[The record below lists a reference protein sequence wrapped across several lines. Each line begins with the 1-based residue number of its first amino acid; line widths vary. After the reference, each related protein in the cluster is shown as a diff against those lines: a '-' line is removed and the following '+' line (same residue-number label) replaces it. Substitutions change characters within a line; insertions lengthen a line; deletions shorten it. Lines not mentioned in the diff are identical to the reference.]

1 MNIVDGVIIA
11 LLLIGA
17 FNGFRRGL
25 LSSILGIISLLGALA
40 TAYFLGQQAQGLLQ
54 MFQVDVMIEQFLNTT
69 VFINNPLFETNL
81 ADSNVI
87 QLLQDGLT
95 AIGIPAF
102 ITDALNTFINDLNQP
117 LGQAL
122 AEGLTNLAM
131 LVLSFVLVYF
141 IARLIITLLLKSLVK
156 IVKDNKI
163 SSSVDQILGLI
174 FGLLR
179 SAVFVMVVIAALM
192 ALSFINPGVNTLLVD
207 QLQLNSANFSI
218 GKQFYQWISEILALI
233 A

>member
-11 LLLIGA
+11 LLIIGG

-25 LSSILGIISLLGALA
+25 LSSILGILSLVGALA
-40 TAYFLGQQAQGLLQ
+40 VAYFLGQQAQGLLEL
-54 MFQVDVMIEQFLNTT
+54 FQVNTMIQQFLNTS
-69 VFINNPLFETNL
+69 VFINNSLFETNL
-81 ADSNVI
+81 SDSNVI
-87 QLLQDGLT
+87 QMIQDGLT
-95 AIGIPAF
+95 AIGMPSF
-102 ITDALNTFINDLNQP
+102 ITDALNTFINDFNQP
-117 LGQAL
+117 LGEAL

-141 IARLIITLLLKSLVK
+141 IARLVITLVLKSIVK

-163 SSSVDQILGLI
+163 SSSVDKILGLL

-179 SAVFVMVVIAALM
+179 TTVFIMVVISALM
-192 ALSFINPGVNTLLVD
+192 AISFINQDVNTFLVD
-207 QLQLNSANFSI
+207 QFQLNSANFSI

-233 A
+233 V

>member
-1 MNIVDGVIIA
+1 MNIVDGIIIA
-11 LLLIGA
+11 LLIVGG

-25 LSSILGIISLLGALA
+25 LSSILGILSLVGALA
-40 TAYFLGQQAQGLLQ
+40 VAYFLGQQAQGLLEL
-54 MFQVDVMIEQFLNTT
+54 FQVNTMIEQFLNTS
-69 VFINNPLFETNL
+69 VFINNSLFETNL
-81 ADSNVI
+81 SDSNVI
-87 QLLQDGLT
+87 QMIQDGLT
-95 AIGIPAF
+95 AIGMPSF

-117 LGQAL
+117 LGEAL

-141 IARLIITLLLKSLVK
+141 IARLVITLVLKSLVK

-163 SSSVDQILGLI
+163 SSSVDKILGLL

-179 SAVFVMVVIAALM
+179 TTVFIMVLISALM
-192 ALSFINPGVNTLLVD
+192 AISFINQDVNTFLVD
-207 QLQLNSANFSI
+207 QFQLNSANFSI

-233 A
+233 V

>member
-1 MNIVDGVIIA
+1 MNIVDGIIIA
-11 LLLIGA
+11 LLIVGG

-25 LSSILGIISLLGALA
+25 LSSILGILSLVGALA
-40 TAYFLGQQAQGLLQ
+40 VAYFLGQQAQGLLEL
-54 MFQVDVMIEQFLNTT
+54 FQVNTMIEQFLNTS
-69 VFINNPLFETNL
+69 VFINNSLFETNL
-81 ADSNVI
+81 SDSNVI
-87 QLLQDGLT
+87 QMIQDGLT
-95 AIGIPAF
+95 AIGIPSF

-117 LGQAL
+117 LGEAL

-141 IARLIITLLLKSLVK
+141 IARLVITLVLKSLVK

-163 SSSVDQILGLI
+163 SSSVDKILGLL

-179 SAVFVMVVIAALM
+179 TTVFIMVVISALM
-192 ALSFINPGVNTLLVD
+192 AISFINQDVNTFLVD
-207 QLQLNSANFSI
+207 QFQLNSANFSI

-233 A
+233 V

>member
-11 LLLIGA
+11 LVLIGA

-54 MFQVDVMIEQFLNTT
+54 MLQVDAMIEQFLNTS

-95 AIGIPAF
+95 AIGIPSF
-102 ITDALNTFINDLNQP
+102 INDALNTFINDLNQP

-122 AEGLTNLAM
+122 AEGLTNIAM
-131 LVLSFVLVYF
+131 LVLSFVVVYF
-141 IARLIITLLLKSLVK
+141 LARLIITLLLKSFVK

-163 SSSVDQILGLI
+163 SSSIDQILGLI

-192 ALSFINPGVNTLLVD
+192 ALSFINPDVNTLLVD
-207 QLQLNSANFSI
+207 QLQLNSENFSI
-218 GKQFYQWISEILALI
+218 GKQFYQWISEIIALI

>member
-11 LLLIGA
+11 LLIIGG

-25 LSSILGIISLLGALA
+25 LSSILGILSLVGALA
-40 TAYFLGQQAQGLLQ
+40 VAYFLGQQAQGLLEL
-54 MFQVDVMIEQFLNTT
+54 FQVNTMIEQFLNTS
-69 VFINNPLFETNL
+69 VFTNNPLFETNL
-81 ADSNVI
+81 SDSNVI
-87 QLLQDGLT
+87 QMIQDGLT
-95 AIGIPAF
+95 AIGMPSF

-117 LGQAL
+117 LGEAL

-141 IARLIITLLLKSLVK
+141 IARLVIALVLKSIVK
-156 IVKDNKI
+156 VVKDNKI
-163 SSSVDQILGLI
+163 SSSVDKILGLL

-179 SAVFVMVVIAALM
+179 TTAFIMVVISALM
-192 ALSFINPGVNTLLVD
+192 AISFINQDVNTFLVD
-207 QLQLNSANFSI
+207 QFQLNSANFSI

-233 A
+233 V

>member
-11 LLLIGA
+11 LLFIGA

-25 LSSILGIISLLGALA
+25 LSSILGILSLLGALA

-174 FGLLR
+174 FGFLR

-207 QLQLNSANFSI
+207 QLQLNSPSFSV

>member
-11 LLLIGA
+11 LLIIGG

-25 LSSILGIISLLGALA
+25 LSSILGILSLVGALA
-40 TAYFLGQQAQGLLQ
+40 VAYFLGQQAQGLLEL
-54 MFQVDVMIEQFLNTT
+54 FQVNTMIEQFLNTS
-69 VFINNPLFETNL
+69 VFINNSLFETNL
-81 ADSNVI
+81 SDSNVI
-87 QLLQDGLT
+87 QMIQDGLT
-95 AIGIPAF
+95 AIGIPSF

-117 LGQAL
+117 LGEAL

-141 IARLIITLLLKSLVK
+141 IARLVITLVLKSLVK

-163 SSSVDQILGLI
+163 SSSVDKILGLL

-179 SAVFVMVVIAALM
+179 TTVFIMVVISALM
-192 ALSFINPGVNTLLVD
+192 AISFINQDVNTFLVD
-207 QLQLNSANFSI
+207 QFQLNSANFSI

-233 A
+233 V

>member
-11 LLLIGA
+11 LLIIGG

-25 LSSILGIISLLGALA
+25 LSSILGILSLVGAL
-40 TAYFLGQQAQGLLQ
+40 TVAYFLGQQAQGLLEL
-54 MFQVDVMIEQFLNTT
+54 FQVNTMIEQFLNTS
-69 VFINNPLFETNL
+69 VFINNSLFETNL
-81 ADSNVI
+81 SDSNVI
-87 QLLQDGLT
+87 QMIQDGLT
-95 AIGIPAF
+95 AIGMPSF

-117 LGQAL
+117 LGEAL

-141 IARLIITLLLKSLVK
+141 IARLVITLVLKSLVK

-163 SSSVDQILGLI
+163 SSSVDKILGLL

-179 SAVFVMVVIAALM
+179 TTVFIMVLISALM
-192 ALSFINPGVNTLLVD
+192 AISFINQDVNTFLVD
-207 QLQLNSANFSI
+207 QFQLNSANFSI

-233 A
+233 V

>member
-11 LLLIGA
+11 LLIIGG

-25 LSSILGIISLLGALA
+25 LSSILGILSLVGALA
-40 TAYFLGQQAQGLLQ
+40 VAYFLGQQAQGLLEL
-54 MFQVDVMIEQFLNTT
+54 FQVNTMIEQFLNTS
-69 VFINNPLFETNL
+69 VFINNSLFETNL
-81 ADSNVI
+81 SDSNVI
-87 QLLQDGLT
+87 QMIQDGLT
-95 AIGIPAF
+95 AIGMPSF

-117 LGQAL
+117 LGEAL

-141 IARLIITLLLKSLVK
+141 IARLVITLVLKSLVK

-163 SSSVDQILGLI
+163 SSSVDKILGLL

-179 SAVFVMVVIAALM
+179 TTVFIMVLISALM
-192 ALSFINPGVNTLLVD
+192 AISFINQDVNTFLVD
-207 QLQLNSANFSI
+207 QFQLNSANFSI

-233 A
+233 V

>member
-11 LLLIGA
+11 LLIIGG

-25 LSSILGIISLLGALA
+25 LSSILGILSLVGALA
-40 TAYFLGQQAQGLLQ
+40 VAYFLGQQAQGLLEL
-54 MFQVDVMIEQFLNTT
+54 FQVNTMIEQFLNTS
-69 VFINNPLFETNL
+69 VFINNSLFETNL
-81 ADSNVI
+81 SDSNVI
-87 QLLQDGLT
+87 QMIQDGLT
-95 AIGIPAF
+95 AIGMPSF

-117 LGQAL
+117 LGEAL

-141 IARLIITLLLKSLVK
+141 IARLVIALVLKSIVK
-156 IVKDNKI
+156 VVKDNKI
-163 SSSVDQILGLI
+163 SSSVDKILGLL

-179 SAVFVMVVIAALM
+179 TTVFIMVVISALM
-192 ALSFINPGVNTLLVD
+192 AISFINQDVNTFLVD
-207 QLQLNSANFSI
+207 QFQLNSANFSI

-233 A
+233 V

>member
-1 MNIVDGVIIA
+1 VNIVDGLIIA
-11 LLLIGA
+11 LLLISA

-25 LSSILGIISLLGALA
+25 LSSMLGIVSLLGALA
-40 TAYFLGQQAQGLLQ
+40 TAYFLGLQAQGILQ
-54 MFQVDVMIEQFLNTT
+54 ILQVDAMIEQFLNTT

-81 ADSNVI
+81 ADANVI

-95 AIGIPAF
+95 AIGIPAI

-141 IARLIITLLLKSLVK
+141 IARLIISLLLRSLVK
-156 IVKDNKI
+156 IVKDNKV
-163 SSSVDQILGLI
+163 SSSIDQILGLI

-179 SAVFVMVVIAALM
+179 SAVFVMLVIAALM

-207 QLQLNSANFSI
+207 QLQLNSDSFSI
-218 GKQFYQWISEILALI
+218 GKQFYQWISEILATI

>member
-25 LSSILGIISLLGALA
+25 LSSILGIISLIGALA

-54 MFQVDVMIEQFLNTT
+54 MFQVDSMIEQFLNTT

-81 ADSNVI
+81 SDSNVI
-87 QLLQDGLT
+87 QMIQDGLI
-95 AIGIPAF
+95 AIGIPSF
-102 ITDALNTFINDLNQP
+102 INDALNTFINDLNQP

-141 IARLIITLLLKSLVK
+141 ITRLIITLLLKSLVK

-207 QLQLNSANFSI
+207 QLQLNNANFSI

>member
-1 MNIVDGVIIA
+1 
-11 LLLIGA
+11 
-17 FNGFRRGL
+17 
-25 LSSILGIISLLGALA
+25 
-40 TAYFLGQQAQGLLQ
+40 
-54 MFQVDVMIEQFLNTT
+54 
-69 VFINNPLFETNL
+69 
-81 ADSNVI
+81 
-87 QLLQDGLT
+87 
-95 AIGIPAF
+95 
-102 ITDALNTFINDLNQP
+102 
-117 LGQAL
+117 
-122 AEGLTNLAM
+122 
-131 LVLSFVLVYF
+131 
-141 IARLIITLLLKSLVK
+141 LLLKSLVK

-179 SAVFVMVVIAALM
+179 SAVFVMVIIAALM

>member
-11 LLLIGA
+11 LLIIGG

-25 LSSILGIISLLGALA
+25 LSSILGILSLVGALA
-40 TAYFLGQQAQGLLQ
+40 VAYFLGQQAQGLLEL
-54 MFQVDVMIEQFLNTT
+54 FQVNTMIEQFLNTS
-69 VFINNPLFETNL
+69 VFINNSLFETNL
-81 ADSNVI
+81 SDSNVI
-87 QLLQDGLT
+87 QMIQDGLT
-95 AIGIPAF
+95 AIGIPSF

-117 LGQAL
+117 LGEAL

-141 IARLIITLLLKSLVK
+141 IARLVITLVLKSLVK

-163 SSSVDQILGLI
+163 SSSVDKILGLL

-179 SAVFVMVVIAALM
+179 TTVFIMVVISALM
-192 ALSFINPGVNTLLVD
+192 AISFINQDVNTFLVD
-207 QLQLNSANFSI
+207 QFQLNSANFSI
-218 GKQFYQWISEILALI
+218 GKQFYQWISEILTLI
-233 A
+233 V

>member
-11 LLLIGA
+11 LLIIGG

-25 LSSILGIISLLGALA
+25 LSSILGILSLVGALA
-40 TAYFLGQQAQGLLQ
+40 VAYFLGQQAQGLLEL
-54 MFQVDVMIEQFLNTT
+54 FQVNTMIEQFLNTS
-69 VFINNPLFETNL
+69 VFINNSLFETNL
-81 ADSNVI
+81 SDSNVI
-87 QLLQDGLT
+87 QMIQDGLT
-95 AIGIPAF
+95 AIGMPSF

-117 LGQAL
+117 LGEAL

-141 IARLIITLLLKSLVK
+141 IARLVITLVLKSIVK

-163 SSSVDQILGLI
+163 SSSVDKILGLL

-179 SAVFVMVVIAALM
+179 TTVFIMVVISALM
-192 ALSFINPGVNTLLVD
+192 AISFINQDVNTFLVD
-207 QLQLNSANFSI
+207 QFQLNSANFSI

-233 A
+233 V

>member
-54 MFQVDVMIEQFLNTT
+54 MFQVDSMIEQFLNTT

-81 ADSNVI
+81 SDSNVI
-87 QLLQDGLT
+87 QMIQDGLI
-95 AIGIPAF
+95 AIGIPSF
-102 ITDALNTFINDLNQP
+102 MNDALNTFINDLNQP

>member
-54 MFQVDVMIEQFLNTT
+54 MFQVDVMIEQFLTTT

-207 QLQLNSANFSI
+207 QFQLNSESFSI
-218 GKQFYQWISEILALI
+218 GRQFYQWISEILALI

>member
-25 LSSILGIISLLGALA
+25 LSSILGIISLIGALA

-54 MFQVDVMIEQFLNTT
+54 MFQVDSMIEQFLNTT

-81 ADSNVI
+81 SDSNVI
-87 QLLQDGLT
+87 QMIQDGLI
-95 AIGIPAF
+95 AIGIPSF
-102 ITDALNTFINDLNQP
+102 MNDALNTFINDLNQP

-156 IVKDNKI
+156 VVKDNKI

>member
-54 MFQVDVMIEQFLNTT
+54 MFQVDSMIEQFLNTT

-81 ADSNVI
+81 SNSNVI
-87 QLLQDGLT
+87 QMIQDGLI
-95 AIGIPAF
+95 AIGIPSF
-102 ITDALNTFINDLNQP
+102 INDALNTFINDLNQP

-207 QLQLNSANFSI
+207 QLQLNSDSFSI

-233 A
+233 T

>member
-1 MNIVDGVIIA
+1 MNIVDGIIIA
-11 LLLIGA
+11 LLIVGG

-25 LSSILGIISLLGALA
+25 LSSILGILSLVGAL
-40 TAYFLGQQAQGLLQ
+40 TVAYFLGQQAQGLLEL
-54 MFQVDVMIEQFLNTT
+54 FQVNTMIEQFLNTS
-69 VFINNPLFETNL
+69 VFINNSLFETNL
-81 ADSNVI
+81 SDSNVI
-87 QLLQDGLT
+87 QMIQDGLT
-95 AIGIPAF
+95 AIGMPSF

-117 LGQAL
+117 LGEAL

-141 IARLIITLLLKSLVK
+141 IARLVITLVLKSLVK

-163 SSSVDQILGLI
+163 SSSVDKILGLL

-179 SAVFVMVVIAALM
+179 TTVFIMVLISALM
-192 ALSFINPGVNTLLVD
+192 AISFINQDVNTFLVD
-207 QLQLNSANFSI
+207 QFQLNSANFSI

-233 A
+233 V